1 MCLLLTFVILPKL
14 GLVIYCKGHFKNM
27 YIEDNLKKD
36 EKFLDCTW
44 LEWKGRISTGPLDKH
59 NKYDCL
65 MGHSHSES
73 NCNLHNTWLH
83 ISPSLKGTSLQKK
96 YLPITPPDDLL
107 FSSIHSDKP
116 SLVSC
121 FFTISSLNWHS
132 FWDSITYPKVIYSK
146 DSFWEVCSHCMI
158 CSIFLPIFQ
167 ILVIFIEIHLVLALI
182 YWGFIDPFPFFSIFG
197 WNFPPTFEWF
207 WIHQRSRNL
216 SQPFCID

>member
-1 MCLLLTFVILPKL
+1 MNIFWSALDLS
-14 GLVIYCKGHFKNM
+14 
-27 YIEDNLKKD
+27 
-36 EKFLDCTW
+36 EKVELC
-44 LEWKGRISTGPLDKH
+44 TGPLDKH

-107 FSSIHSDKP
+107 FSSIYSAKP

-121 FFTISSLNWHS
+121 VFYHFKLELAQLLRFNYLSTSYLFKRLFLRSLQPLYDLFYLSSYFSNSSYFHWNSPS
-132 FWDSITYPKVIYSK
+132 FGTDLLIP
-146 DSFWEVCSHCMI
+146 FHC
-158 CSIFLPIFQ
+158 
-167 ILVIFIEIHLVLALI
+167 
-182 YWGFIDPFPFFSIFG
+182 FSIFG
-197 WNFPPTFEWF
+197 WNFSPTFEWF
-207 WIHQRSRNL
+207 WIHQHSLNL